1 MADMLIRRATPADA
15 GACAGIMFAAFE
27 SLAIRHAFPIEPGT
41 PEFTGMQMESMLAT
55 DGIYGLVAEQDGK
68 VVGSAFADER
78 GQIVGIGPV
87 SVDPGLGEG
96 GGIGRTLMESLLRR
110 SAERGVAGIRLVQ
123 TAYNYRSLSLY
134 AKLGFA
140 VREPLSV
147 FQGETTPAGT
157 NTGDVR
163 VATAQDAE
171 SCDALCQRVHG
182 HDRHG
187 ELCNWI
193 DAGTAQVV
201 ERGGEITGYATGCG
215 YFFHA
220 VGDTDDDVIALLASA
235 EMIVGLGVLVPSRNT
250 RLMAWC
256 LDSGLQLVQ
265 QSTLMTIGFYN
276 DPRGSWLPSV
286 GY

>member
-1 MADMLIRRATPADA
+1 MGEILIRRANPADA
-15 GACAGIMFAAFE
+15 GACADIMFAAFE

-96 GGIGRTLMESLLRR
+96 GGVGRTLMESLLRR

-157 NTGDVR
+157 ATGDAR

-171 SCDALCQRVHG
+171 NCDELCQRVHG

-193 DAGTAQVV
+193 DAGMARWSSAGARSPDTRPAAGTFST
-201 ERGGEITGYATGCG
+201 RSATP
-215 YFFHA
+215 
-220 VGDTDDDVIALLASA
+220 TTMS
-235 EMIVGLGVLVPSRNT
+235 
-250 RLMAWC
+250 
-256 LDSGLQLVQ
+256 
-265 QSTLMTIGFYN
+265 
-276 DPRGSWLPSV
+276 LP
-286 GY
+286 YWPPPK